1 MAGDAD
7 KTPPQQGARRRRATK
22 RETAMRDLR
31 FVEKLAAGVT
41 IEEIAASEGISPK
54 WARERKAALLA
65 RRAID
70 RPDEFI
76 QLQVRRLSEAM
87 LVAYSAMTAG
97 NLKAVDQVIKVVRE
111 LDRYHGFGAYP
122 NPRIFALA
130 EPAAPAP
137 LALPPLALPEPPAA
151 LAAPKAEPM
160 ADGAK
165 SEPPVPTQSED

>member
-1 MAGDAD
+1 MKGYRPNGRAN
-7 KTPPQQGARRRRATK
+7 ARRRFS
-22 RETAMRDLR
+22 RE
-31 FVEKLAAGVT
+31 
-41 IEEIAASEGISPK
+41 
-54 WARERKAALLA
+54 
-65 RRAID
+65 RAID

-151 LAAPKAEPM
+151 LAAPKAESM

-165 SEPPVPTQSED
+165 SEASVPTSERGLTPLPFSKGHAVNNCLLLFIAAAVSP